1 MALAT
6 WRKWLMGLRVIRRVK
21 EEYGHDFEAHIKEST
36 NPFTNQKK
44 TAKRSQ
50 HQHDFQDSEGR
61 HATPPDESS
70 DAQNLLSNED
80 DHLGGGFIVENGED
94 EASPQEG
101 QPILKGRSRSK
112 EATQQSLP
120 IAREFRD
127 AMSTDEAQNTVE
139 ISPNGISGSEQM
151 QDHQDDAGT
160 GAKRGRKRKA
170 ATANE
175 REMKSRR
182 TRLAHHSARDDKKS
196 QSSTQ
201 ILDNLPERKTRK
213 TPTMSSENHEH
224 DSSKQ
229 ESGGRPGLR
238 STAKRSTRARATLE

>member
-44 TAKRSQ
+44 TAQRSQ
-50 HQHDFQDSEGR
+50 HHHDFQDSKGR
-61 HATPPDESS
+61 HATPTDERSGT
-70 DAQNLLSNED
+70 QNFSSNED
-80 DHLGGGFIVENGED
+80 DHLGGGFIVENGEA
-94 EASPQEG
+94 EANPQEG

-112 EATQQSLP
+112 EATQQPVS
-120 IAREFRD
+120 IARELRD
-127 AMSTDEAQNTVE
+127 ATSTDEAQDTVE
-139 ISPNGISGSEQM
+139 ISPNGIFGSEPM
-151 QDHQDDAGT
+151 QDNAET
-160 GAKRGRKRKA
+160 GPKRGRKRKA

-182 TRLAHHSARDDKKS
+182 ATLAHHSARDDKS
-196 QSSTQ
+196 QFSTH
-201 ILDNLPERKTRK
+201 ILDSLLERKTRETRK
-213 TPTMSSENHEH
+213 ISTMSSENHEH

-229 ESGGRPGLR
+229 VSWGRSGLR
-238 STAKRSTRARATLE
+238 STPQRSTRARATLE

>member
-1 MALAT
+1 
-6 WRKWLMGLRVIRRVK
+6 MGLRVIRRVK
-21 EEYGHDFEAHIKEST
+21 EEYSHDFEAHIKEST

-50 HQHDFQDSEGR
+50 HHDDFQDSEGR

-112 EATQQSLP
+112 EATQQPLP
-120 IAREFRD
+120 VARALRD

-139 ISPNGISGSEQM
+139 SSPNGISGSEPM
-151 QDHQDDAGT
+151 QDSAGM

-182 TRLAHHSARDDKKS
+182 TTLAHHSARDDKKS
-196 QSSTQ
+196 QFSTH
-201 ILDNLPERKTRK
+201 ILDGLLERKTRK
-213 TPTMSSENHEH
+213 TSTMSSENHEH

-229 ESGGRPGLR
+229 ESWGRSGLR
-238 STAKRSTRARATLE
+238 STPKRSTRARATLE